1 MWESPNSWAIKLD
14 VEAQLGISAIQLR
27 NELAALSKLTKRLFG
42 KITWPIQWK
51 KEQGSFYYRMDD
63 TIAGWWRGC
72 RAGR

>member
-1 MWESPNSWAIKLD
+1 MRGVAEQLGVNSD
-14 VEAQLGISAIQLR
+14 VEAQLDISAISSAMS
-27 NELAALSKLTKRLFG
+27 LAALSKLTKRMFG